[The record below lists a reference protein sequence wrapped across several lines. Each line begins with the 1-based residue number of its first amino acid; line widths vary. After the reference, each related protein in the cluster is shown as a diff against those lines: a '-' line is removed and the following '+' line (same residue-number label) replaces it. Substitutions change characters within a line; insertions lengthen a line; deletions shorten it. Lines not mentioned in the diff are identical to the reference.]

1 MEFEDFWEDLWGIRL
16 GPFRMGASYG
26 PHRVRYFRTSD
37 SHILSIRI
45 DPDIVGVLGTKAFS
59 ANIRTIM
66 WGTFITLAFGF
77 CKEFVFDHLVEQDSW
92 REDAKDFLFIS
103 LGVIL
108 AWAAIGLSYI
118 FK

>member
-1 MEFEDFWEDLWGIRL
+1 MKLPWEPSYELIAQEARALL
-16 GPFRMGASYG
+16 G
-26 PHRVRYFRTSD
+26 
-37 SHILSIRI
+37 L
-45 DPDIVGVLGTKAFS
+45 VGVLGTKAFS
-59 ANIRTIM
+59 ANIRTII
-66 WGTFITLAFGF
+66 WGTVITLAFGF